1 MKGRLKGIG
10 EGNPVCVCRYVCS
23 GIGFRS
29 RATVPA
35 VSRGFSG
42 LGLSSKV
49 VSPPARASGCGGFLE
64 LGEESFDVAGRKRN
78 ALSILHSPENQ
89 ISSLSAI
96 HASVGERASWF
107 RSRGGREDGPRRPA
121 PSITTHSLTYPHSL
135 SASVRS
141 LSPSLSWPFSTF
153 IALFGRRRAK
163 DGDGTEEIGQSF
175 LDAK

>member
-135 SASVRS
+135 SLSRCVRPQPLS
-141 LSPSLSWPFSTF
+141 LPQLAFFHIHCPLRAPQSE
-153 IALFGRRRAK
+153 GRRRN
-163 DGDGTEEIGQSF
+163 
-175 LDAK
+175 